1 MAKDLIATDIV
12 AARLDGVMF
21 NQIGLST
28 KHEAQFFLHL
38 RHVEKRSARIRMEAD
53 QYVDIA
59 VGAKVFS
66 QGGAK

>member
-1 MAKDLIATDIV
+1 MAKDRIATDVV

-28 KHEAQFFLHL
+28 KHEAEFFLHL
-38 RHVEKRSARIRMEAD
+38 RHIQKRSARIRMEAH

-59 VGAKVFS
+59 VGAEVLS
-66 QGGAK
+66 QGGAE